1 VSDKILRPTI
11 ADRDPEE
18 LQTWAE
24 ALAPVEDPEPDLP
37 EHSDELA
44 EFIATRLPNKE
55 LRALPEVK
63 NAIAAFPVRDQVR
76 ADLVAAATGASLE
89 QEREEYA
96 RAAAERENKAAAI
109 YTALVQ
115 QEAEEVTPDEVDGQ
129 PITTEIVDR
138 TPDGSPV
145 YAPPS
150 ISDPPVQPD
159 GPLMTEGPVP
169 TEE

>member
-1 VSDKILRPTI
+1 MTTHIRPTI

-24 ALAPVEDPEPDLP
+24 TLAPVEHPEPEIP
-37 EHSDELA
+37 EHADELA
-44 EFIATRLPNKE
+44 EFIATRLPDKE
-55 LRALPEVK
+55 LKALPEVQDT
-63 NAIAAFPVRDQVR
+63 IAAFPVREEVR
-76 ADLVAAATGASLE
+76 TDLIAAATGAALE
-89 QEREEYA
+89 QEREDAA
-96 RAAAERENKAAAI
+96 RAAAEGENEAAAI
-109 YTALVQ
+109 HTALVQ

-129 PITTEIVDR
+129 PIMTEIVDR

-145 YAPPS
+145 YAPPLV
-150 ISDPPVQPD
+150 SDPPVQPE